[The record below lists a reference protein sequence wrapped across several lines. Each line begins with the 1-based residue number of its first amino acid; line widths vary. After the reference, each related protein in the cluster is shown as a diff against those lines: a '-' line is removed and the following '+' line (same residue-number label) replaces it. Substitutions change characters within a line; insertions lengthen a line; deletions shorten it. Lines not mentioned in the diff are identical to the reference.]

1 MALTN
6 KDGINLA
13 LSLNVSQRLGEA
25 TSKLSINMSLTPY
38 KEEAG
43 ILVIDEDA
51 VPVQPI
57 VKLDAL
63 TDGDTDLLIA
73 LGEVEAAI
81 QKYLNAKNI

>member
-25 TSKLSINMSLTPY
+25 TSKLSINMNLTPY
-38 KEEAG
+38 SEVEG
-43 ILVIDEDA
+43 ILTANEDITPVI
-51 VPVQPI
+51 I
-57 VKLDAL
+57 LKLDAL
-63 TDGDTDLLIA
+63 TDSDVDLLIA
-73 LGEVEAAI
+73 LGEVEASI